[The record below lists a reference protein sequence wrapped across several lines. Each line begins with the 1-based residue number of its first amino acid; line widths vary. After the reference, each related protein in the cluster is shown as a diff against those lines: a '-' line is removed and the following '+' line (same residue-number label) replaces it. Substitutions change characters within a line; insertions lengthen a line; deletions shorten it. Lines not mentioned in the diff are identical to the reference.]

1 MPSLSRPLH
10 SEHVLDGPVKA
21 TRVADR
27 LPWRELYEAH
37 AAELAGYLLRLTG
50 DREVASDL
58 MQETFV
64 VGMRDE
70 SALREPAS
78 ARAWLY
84 TIASRLGTKWL
95 RRRRIIAF
103 LPFLDTDRDPQDALD
118 VEAIAVREAL
128 RAISPDQAVAL
139 VLHYAQGFTRGEIA
153 ELTGRSDEAI
163 KSRIARGRRAF
174 LAAYGRRGG
183 GG

>member
-1 MPSLSRPLH
+1 M
-10 SEHVLDGPVKA
+10 LDGPVKA

-95 RRRRIIAF
+95 RRRRLIAF

-153 ELTGRSDEAI
+153 GLTGRSDEAI

>member
-1 MPSLSRPLH
+1 SDRIRCSRESRCFTDFSEAHLTHLISDLRQARFRSTNDSGVSRQEGAPIPSRSRPLP
-10 SEHVLDGPVKA
+10 SKHVLDGPVKA

-70 SALREPAS
+70 SALREP
-78 ARAWLY
+78 
-84 TIASRLGTKWL
+84 
-95 RRRRIIAF
+95 
-103 LPFLDTDRDPQDALD
+103 
-118 VEAIAVREAL
+118 
-128 RAISPDQAVAL
+128 
-139 VLHYAQGFTRGEIA
+139 
-153 ELTGRSDEAI
+153 
-163 KSRIARGRRAF
+163 
-174 LAAYGRRGG
+174 
-183 GG
+183 